1 MTQKEQQIKQLK
13 EKVAEQEQ
21 FIKKKRTE
29 TIAFKKKIYDLLGEQ
44 KSAME
49 TLNTELV
56 KRQKEIQEHKD
67 KCTKTLQQFE
77 EMKQRYE
84 RLNNSKLV
92 KISRK
97 YWAMNKSVK
106 SKGENQ

>member
-1 MTQKEQQIKQLK
+1 MTQEEQQIKHLK

-21 FIKKKRTE
+21 FIKKKRDE
-29 TIAFKKKIYDLLGEQ
+29 ILAFKKKIYDLLEEQ

-49 TLNTELV
+49 ALNIELV
-56 KRQKEIQEHKD
+56 ERQKEIQKQKD
-67 KCTKTLQQFE
+67 MCTKTLQQFE
-77 EMKQRYE
+77 GMKDRYE

-97 YWAMNKSVK
+97 YWAMNKSMK
-106 SKGENQ
+106 SKGEN